1 MEEMTRRR
9 FGRFAALATLAASRI
24 AMPERMSAAATGGI
38 VPNQETPPLPVPAS
52 HLQINLDGVTQTNG
66 MLLPQGNV
74 TVQGIGWDSGFFV
87 KNGANNTAMFNGMPF
102 QPDTGKPP
110 AQQANLLL
118 RDFRLQGNRGNGASG
133 NSTSGNP
140 RNAVPSN
147 SWILGLHLAN
157 VTRVL
162 LDHLCIDD
170 APTYAVLFDNV
181 SDAIIQNC
189 RFESPSGDLNTDG
202 IHINGP
208 ASGIGI
214 HNCDILSP
222 GDDSIA
228 LNAPEGYG
236 GEISRVTI
244 SDCRFPAGFTAM
256 RIYTFVSHAPCP
268 VRDVLFSNCTGKFA
282 NRNGEPCAVFRLGN
296 MPKND
301 APDLI
306 HSLSIANCV
315 FSTETYFLQ
324 AVDNIGILKLSN
336 VTWDSPTSAVYGFI
350 CLELSAI
357 SELFVTAC
365 SIYRTPAGNAAPCLI
380 NSRDP
385 AGASIAKLVI
395 NGFCISNQTGS
406 SPSPVPYLIDMANLT
421 ISQLV
426 IDALDS
432 TNIAALVNPAS
443 AFKGIGTISGAGVLA
458 SGFQIPDSVMANGV
472 PYISATS
479 PNEGKPCIKIAG
491 KVMSF
496 MIERREASER

>member
-1 MEEMTRRR
+1 MEEMTRRE
-9 FGRFAALATLAASRI
+9 FGQFAALATLAATRI

-38 VPNQETPPLPVPAS
+38 VPNQETLPSPVPAS
-52 HLQINLDGVTQTNG
+52 HHQINLDGVTQTNG

-74 TVQGIGWDSGFFV
+74 TVQGNGWDSGIFV
-87 KNGANNTAMFNGMPF
+87 KSGANNTALFNGMPF

-110 AQQANLLL
+110 AQQANILL
-118 RDFRLQGNRGNGASG
+118 RDFQLQGNRGNGTNG
-133 NSTSGNP
+133 NATSGNP

-147 SWILGLHLAN
+147 SWILGIHLAN

-162 LDHLCIDD
+162 LDHLWIDD
-170 APTYAVLFDNV
+170 APTYALLFDNV
-181 SDAIIQNC
+181 SDAVIQDC
-189 RFESPSGDLNTDG
+189 RMESPSGELNTDG

-208 ASGIGI
+208 ACDIGI

-244 SDCRFPAGFTAM
+244 SDCRFRAGFTAM
-256 RIYTFVSHAPCP
+256 RIYTFVSKAPCR

-296 MPKND
+296 MPKSD

-306 HSLSIANCV
+306 QSLSVSNCV

-336 VTWDSPTSAVYGFI
+336 VTWDSPTSANYGFI
-350 CLELSAI
+350 CLELSVI
-357 SELFVTAC
+357 SELIVTAC
-365 SIYRTPAGNAAPCLI
+365 SIYRTSAGNAAPSLI
-380 NSRDP
+380 NSRDLS
-385 AGASIAKLVI
+385 GGSVAKLVI
-395 NGFCISNQTGS
+395 NGFSISNQTCT
-406 SPSPVPYLIDMANLT
+406 SPRPVPYLIDMANLA

-426 IDALDS
+426 IEALD
-432 TNIAALVNPAS
+432 TNNIAALVNPAS
-443 AFKGIGTISGAGVLA
+443 GFKGIGTISGAGVLA
-458 SGFQIPDSVMANGV
+458 TGFQIPDSVMANSV

-491 KVMSF
+491 KVMTYAF
-496 MIERREASER
+496 A

>member
-1 MEEMTRRR
+1 MKEISRRY
-9 FGRFAALATLAASRI
+9 FGRVAALATLAAARV

-38 VPNQETPPLPVPAS
+38 APNQETLPPPIPAS
-52 HLQINLDGVTQTNG
+52 HHQINLDGVTQTSG
-66 MLLPQGNV
+66 MLLPPGNV
-74 TVQGIGWDSGFFV
+74 TVQGNGWDSGIIV
-87 KNGANNTAMFNGMPF
+87 KSGANNTALFNGMPF
-102 QPDTGKPP
+102 QPDAGKPP

-118 RDFRLQGNRGNGASG
+118 RDFRLQCNRGNGSNG

-147 SWILGLHLAN
+147 SWILGIHLAN
-157 VTRVL
+157 ATRVL
-162 LDHLCIDD
+162 LDHLWIDD

-181 SDAIIQNC
+181 SDAILQNC
-189 RFESPSGDLNTDG
+189 RFESPSGELNTDG

-208 ASGIGI
+208 ASDIGI

-244 SDCRFPAGFTAM
+244 SDCRFRAGFTAM
-256 RIYTFVSHAPCP
+256 RIYTFVSNAPCR
-268 VRDVLFSNCTGKFA
+268 VRDVLVSNCTGKFA

-296 MPKND
+296 MPKSD

-306 HSLSIANCV
+306 ESLSVSNCI

-336 VTWDSPTSAVYGFI
+336 VTWDSPTSATYGFI

-357 SELFVTAC
+357 SELIVSAC
-365 SIYRTPAGNAAPCLI
+365 SIYRTSAGSASPALI
-380 NSRDP
+380 NSRDKS
-385 AGASIAKLVI
+385 GASIAKLVI
-395 NGFCISNQTGS
+395 NGFSISNQTGT
-406 SPSPVPYLIDMANLT
+406 SPGPVPYLIDMANLA
-421 ISQLV
+421 ISHLV
-426 IDALDS
+426 IEALDT

-443 AFKGIGTISGAGVLA
+443 GFTGIGTISGAGVLA
-458 SGFQIPDSVMANGV
+458 TGFQIPDSVMANGV
-472 PYISATS
+472 PYTSATS
-479 PNEGKPCIKIAG
+479 PNQGKPCIKIAG
-491 KVMSF
+491 KVMTF
-496 MIERREASER
+496 AFA